1 MLVNHVFKLSHM
13 FLFLNFVLQPF
24 RPGGYYYVARLHSR
38 LISPNDKKVAVV
50 MIMCEYAQV
59 FDVE

>member
-1 MLVNHVFKLSHM
+1 M

-24 RPGGYYYVARLHSR
+24 RPGGYYYVARLHPR
-38 LISPNDKKVAVV
+38 LISPNDKKVAVG
-50 MIMCEYAQV
+50 MIMCEHAQV